1 MARISKYTQD
11 TSVTKNDKLLGSDS
25 GGSTKNF
32 SIESLS
38 NYFAEN
44 AGVKK
49 HHQNSASNEWEI
61 EHNLDMAD
69 YLPSVTVKMSGG
81 AIYPNIQG
89 MGLVTYVDKDNLK
102 INFITNHSGYA
113 YIKK

>member
-1 MARISKYTQD
+1 MARISKYNQD
-11 TSVTKNDKLLGSDS
+11 AEVTASDKLLGSDS
-25 GGSTKNF
+25 SGSTKNF
-32 SIESLS
+32 SIASL
-38 NYFAEN
+38 NTYFA
-44 AGVKK
+44 GVTK

-61 EHNLDMAD
+61 EHNLDLVD